1 MTVASASVSAPVVD
15 PRALHALA
23 LALADDPFYRAVSV
37 AAGEH
42 AGQRAQLL
50 EAYFQLALD
59 EAAQVGEVH
68 SDGAD
73 GAALWLTP
81 EAGPRAIAAA
91 QAVRSQALQPLLG
104 LPGYQAYTDICS
116 AMAAQVPAAL
126 DGAWYLSI
134 LGVHPAAR
142 GQGLARRLLASTLA
156 RADRVGAAS
165 YLETFNPLSLP
176 FYERL
181 GFGGAVECREPVT
194 GRAYWLLVRQ
204 PE

>member
-1 MTVASASVSAPVVD
+1 MTVAPASVSAPVVD

-68 SDGAD
+68 SHGAD

-104 LPGYQAYTDICS
+104 PQGYQAYTDICS

-126 DGAWYLSI
+126 DGAGPGTCPSWACTPPRAGRGWPSVCWPPPWR
-134 LGVHPAAR
+134 GPTAWAPPATWKP
-142 GQGLARRLLASTLA
+142 ST
-156 RADRVGAAS
+156 R
-165 YLETFNPLSLP
+165 
-176 FYERL
+176 
-181 GFGGAVECREPVT
+181 
-194 GRAYWLLVRQ
+194 
-204 PE
+204 

>member
-1 MTVASASVSAPVVD
+1 MTAAPPSVSTPVVD

-68 SDGAD
+68 SHGAD

-81 EAGPRAIAAA
+81 EAAPRAI
-91 QAVRSQALQPLLG
+91 
-104 LPGYQAYTDICS
+104 
-116 AMAAQVPAAL
+116 AAQVPAAL

-142 GQGLARRLLASTLA
+142 GQGLAQRLLAPTLA
-156 RADRVGAAS
+156 RADRVGATS

-181 GFGGAVECREPVT
+181 GFGGAGEYREPVT

-204 PE
+204 PG